1 MADILASDV
10 NAIRTKISQVLGTG
24 VASKGYGQ
32 TIYSNNVTAGSEILK
47 SQWDALRYDI
57 VNVFQHQQG
66 TVPAI
71 ATITLG
77 DVITDDAGD
86 ALQNFNYYADLASDN
101 RFDVASGEYNI
112 TSIADDDT
120 SSSWSNSASATLT
133 MTFSDSDEA
142 RYFFNSGG
150 KIRVTS
156 SLALGASPTAQSN
169 AWNNILASVGSQDF
183 AGNLIAATGFYTLTN
198 TYQEYYQSSISTPYS
213 ANNYQLAAK
222 CNVADNSLGTATEVT
237 IRVTLND
244 SYVDPGAP
252 APGDLVEGTL
262 SIEFEELK
270 ATGILEPG
278 NIPGSFAV
286 TSPTYVM
293 SSIIVS

>member
-101 RFDVASGEYNI
+101 RFDVATGEYNI
-112 TSIADDDT
+112 TPIADDDT

-156 SLALGASPTAQSN
+156 SLKPGASPTAQSN
-169 AWNNILASVGSQDF
+169 AWKNILESVSPQDF

-252 APGDLVEGTL
+252 DPGDLVEGTL
-262 SIEFEELK
+262 SIEFYELK
-270 ATGILEPG
+270 ATGTLEPG

-286 TSPTYVM
+286 ASPTYVM